1 MSVMYIKR
9 GQIYSVSVKN
19 IITEF
24 WIFFLLHV
32 SFDEIMGIIFLL
44 FLTHFPCEDCL
55 NELSIKEETCF
66 FL

>member
-1 MSVMYIKR
+1 MVKYILTFMSVMYIKR

-32 SFDEIMGIIFLL
+32 SFDEIMGIIF
-44 FLTHFPCEDCL
+44 FTFPDTFPL
-55 NELSIKEETCF
+55 
-66 FL
+66 